1 VVSGLFGGSAM
12 RGRSLSRLSTF
23 KVLLLVD
30 DRSRRVVTLD
40 AVRIV
45 QLANFYGPRSGG
57 LRTAVDQLG
66 AGYTASGH
74 EVVLVVPGERA
85 TETILPS
92 GVLRITRPA
101 GKIPFTGGYRAVNPR
116 STA

>member
-1 VVSGLFGGSAM
+1 M
-12 RGRSLSRLSTF
+12 RGRSLSGLPTF
-23 KVLLLVD
+23 RVLPLVVLLLVD
-30 DRSRRVVTLD
+30 ERSRRVVTLD

-66 AGYTASGH
+66 AGYTAAGH
-74 EVVLVVPGERA
+74 EVILVVPGERA

-92 GVLRITRPA
+92 
-101 GKIPFTGGYRAVNPR
+101 
-116 STA
+116 